1 MQVFLVAGEFF
12 VWFGRECAV
21 NVRAVH
27 PTEVPRMTFV
37 SRLIL
42 VAVVSVTAAVVAV
55 AVIAFSAS
63 DRVGEEIE
71 RARVANLLG
80 TLRASTEANL
90 SIGLLLDQISLLQ
103 PRIEREKAGDPSILA
118 IDIFNSAGRAI
129 YSTDRSVI
137 GEEVSPDWVK
147 RLGDDNQW
155 AAAERGDTV
164 FGTRFENDLGV
175 AGGISVTVSDEARSA
190 RADRL
195 GLDLLIRTGVLSLA
209 ASIAAIIAAVAFVH
223 VLTRPFDRVAKV
235 LRGEGGSTGD
245 DGGLAPLA
253 EATVKSWRDAEAR
266 VDRGLGQLGALDD
279 AA

>member
-1 MQVFLVAGEFF
+1 
-12 VWFGRECAV
+12 
-21 NVRAVH
+21 
-27 PTEVPRMTFV
+27 MTFV

-42 VAVVSVTAAVVAV
+42 VVVVSVTAAVVAV
-55 AVIAFSAS
+55 AVIAFGAS

-80 TLRASTEANL
+80 TLKTSTEANL
-90 SIGLLLDQISLLQ
+90 SIGLQLDQVSLLQ
-103 PRIEREKAGDPSILA
+103 PRIEREKAGDTSILA
-118 IDIFNSAGRAI
+118 IDVFNAAGRAVF
-129 YSTDRSVI
+129 STDRSVI

-147 RLGDDNQW
+147 RLTNDDVW
-155 AAAERGDTV
+155 TTVERGDTV

-195 GLDLLIRTGVLSLA
+195 GLDLATRTAALGFAGALLA
-209 ASIAAIIAAVAFVH
+209 AAAAGVFAYVFS
-223 VLTRPFDRVAKV
+223 RPFDRVARI
-235 LRGEGGSTGD
+235 LRNDAVRSGD
-245 DGGLAPLA
+245 DGPLTQLADATVRSWQKA
-253 EATVKSWRDAEAR
+253 EAQ